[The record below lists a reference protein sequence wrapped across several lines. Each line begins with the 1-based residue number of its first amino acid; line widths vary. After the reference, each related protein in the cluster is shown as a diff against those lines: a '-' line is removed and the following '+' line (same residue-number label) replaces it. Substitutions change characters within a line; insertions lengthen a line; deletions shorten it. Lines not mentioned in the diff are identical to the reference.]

1 MKNNTLRPAF
11 SYRTWGRTFA
21 ASFFGVLLVAQP
33 LAKASDLQIYATG
46 SSGGQKTFIMMLDT
60 SKSMM
65 SFYDDQET
73 GNSRAAQAYDS
84 SDNPVTSNQS
94 CNGVSYGSEGSAST
108 DTRYTTTYSETAPD
122 GTLIS
127 YQRGYCTT
135 KKNNEGERY
144 YDRLTRLKDGMFALL
159 NSNDSR
165 LDNVYMGLGHY
176 PIPDFAGQDSA
187 GNGTKSRI
195 LVPAARLGAVNS
207 AQRIKLKRAIAGLEA
222 WGQTPMAHAYAE
234 AAAYLLGTSTSGSDS
249 GFSSSASDTKTAD
262 LTSYAS
268 PLPTTARSCHAQGI
282 YLMTDGAPDQTS
294 PEQAQAIM
302 KQALGTSG
310 TAFNCPQDNTL
321 TGNSTSGWS
330 CIGGFSRALFNATSN
345 PKQRSIV
352 TAMAGFNGGF
362 SYLQSGDQQNS
373 CRLGSRSQ
381 ADRTSNDACSPGTGS
396 YPNPASGYG
405 NGGFFAV
412 LTKDQIKESVVS
424 FVTNLST
431 SAPEPLAT
439 GAISV
444 PADDLAPNG
453 LQSFGYLRMLEPD
466 PASQFLI
473 WKGNLKKYY
482 ILNGAL
488 AESTSTG
495 ADLVF
500 DNIGGFNTNTKDIWN
515 STGNDDGGLIDRGG
529 AYSQVPMPTTAPT
542 SAIRPLFTN
551 VASVSNGVLQP
562 ITATNTSLLKV
573 PALPASY
580 TDLNAAVR
588 TQFDASLGQAVLKD
602 FPLLVKLKLLNYLGY
617 DLPLNSTALPATL
630 TSPSSPF
637 LAMGGIVHS
646 FPVQLTYSG
655 TLDSSGQLTST
666 RTQSVL
672 YGSME
677 GGLHIV
683 NASTGV
689 EQMVFVP
696 AEILNA
702 DISRALRKGESGT
715 VFSHGVDGPWVADP
729 AYKFVSGTAATNSAP
744 ATSSTVTARQMNIY
758 GGLRMGGSSYYGLD
772 VLNPSAPK
780 LLFKVDPNQN
790 GFSRMGQ
797 SWSKPVLANVRY
809 NGVIKRVMIVGGG
822 YDTCYENPRFVLNAA
837 NQGNDLNGQSCSN
850 KPLAQGNAI
859 YIIDAKTGALV
870 WSATYNSNA
879 TDGKQYMKHSIVSRI
894 STLDRDADGLV
905 DHLYFGDLGGQVFR
919 ADLNNNQTQTNGT
932 YSAFGVRVTRL
943 ADLAYLPD
951 ATGTTAT
958 QITNG
963 DNPRFYEAPT
973 VTIHDQGSNT
983 FILVGLAS
991 GDRSTPLDVAPA
1003 AGSRG
1008 NATPA
1013 TPLTGRPVNNVYGI
1027 IDRDFIKADL
1037 ISNSSATLT
1046 TIDKTLTN
1054 LQKNPQ
1060 TLTSGTAI
1068 VQTFFPTTGTGKD
1081 GWYRSLSSLSSGV
1094 EKADG
1099 TFRKPGGLKAVEEP
1113 IAITGNLVIP
1123 VYDPEG
1129 TGSSGGDSCQ
1139 PRVIGE
1145 TDRQRYCLPFGAC
1158 LTSALAID
1166 TTAEAQTGFK
1176 LSDLNGNANMI
1187 GTGIRGVSLA
1197 PSNSTSGTT
1206 SANSCGNLTLMGNT
1220 QGSGSWQCTR
1230 KLVST
1235 RWYERF

>member
-1 MKNNTLRPAF
+1 MKNNTVGSAF
-11 SYRTWGRTFA
+11 SYRIWGRTFA

-33 LAKASDLQIYATG
+33 LANASDLQIYATG
-46 SSGGQKTFIMMLDT
+46 SNGGQKTFLMMLDT

-65 SFYDDQET
+65 SFYDDQQT
-73 GNSRAAQAYDS
+73 GNNQAAQAYDS
-84 SDNPVTSNQS
+84 NDNPVSSNQS
-94 CNGVSYGSEGSAST
+94 CAGVSYGAEGSAST

-122 GTLIS
+122 GTVIS
-127 YQRGYCTT
+127 YQRGYCMT
-135 KKNNEGERY
+135 NQSRRY

-165 LDNVYMGLGHY
+165 LDSVYMGLGQY
-176 PIPDFAGQDSA
+176 PIPDFVGQESA
-187 GNGTKSRI
+187 RNGVKSKI
-195 LVPAARLGAVNS
+195 LVPAARLGALNS
-207 AQRIKLKRAIAGLEA
+207 NQRIKLKRAIAALEA

-234 AAAYLLGTSTSGSDS
+234 AAAYMLGTSTSGSDS
-249 GFSSSASDTKTAD
+249 GFASSAADTKTTD

-282 YLMTDGAPDQTS
+282 YLMTDGEPDNSTNTR
-294 PEQAQAIM
+294 AQVIM
-302 KQALGTSG
+302 KQALGSSG
-310 TAFNCPQDNTL
+310 AAFNCPSGTTL
-321 TGNSTSGWS
+321 TGNSAQSWE
-330 CIGGFSRALFNATSN
+330 CISNFSRALFSATTN

-352 TAMAGFNGGF
+352 TALAGFNGKF
-362 SYLQSGDQQNS
+362 PLLQSGDQQNG
-373 CRLGSRSQ
+373 CQLGSRTQS
-381 ADRTSNDACSPGTGS
+381 DRLSNDACSPATGS
-396 YPNPASGYG
+396 YPTAAPGYG

-424 FVTNLST
+424 FITNLST

-453 LQSFGYLRMLEPD
+453 LQSFGYLRMVEPD
-466 PASQFLI
+466 PASQLLI

-488 AESTSTG
+488 AESTGTG

-500 DNIGGFNTNTKDIWN
+500 DSTGAFNTNTKDIWN
-515 STGNDDGGLIDRGG
+515 NTANDDGGLIDRGG
-529 AYSQVPMPTTAPT
+529 AYSRVPMPTPLTTT
-542 SAIRPLFTN
+542 SAIRPLFTD
-551 VASVSNGVLQP
+551 VASVSNNSLQP
-562 ITATNTSLLKV
+562 ITTSNTSLLKV

-588 TQFDASLGQAVLKD
+588 TQFDASTGQTVLKD

-617 DLPLNSTALPATL
+617 DLPLNTTALPATL
-630 TSPSSPF
+630 ISPSNPF
-637 LAMGGIVHS
+637 LAMGGIIHS
-646 FPVQLTYSG
+646 LPVQLTYSG
-655 TLDSSGQLTST
+655 TLDANGQLTST
-666 RTQSVL
+666 RTQSLV

-689 EQMVFVP
+689 EQMAFVP
-696 AEILNA
+696 AAILNA
-702 DISRALRKGESGT
+702 DISRALRKGETGT
-715 VFSHGVDGPWVADP
+715 VFSHGVDAPWVADP
-729 AYKFVSGTAATNSAP
+729 AYKFVTASGTGTD
-744 ATSSTVTARQMNIY
+744 TTSTVTARQMNIY
-758 GGLRMGGSSYYGLD
+758 GGLRMGGSSYYGLN
-772 VLNPSAPK
+772 VLNPSDPK
-780 LLFKVDPNQN
+780 LLFRVGSDQSD
-790 GFSRMGQ
+790 FSRMGQ
-797 SWSKPVLANVRY
+797 SWSKPVLANIRY

-822 YDTCYENPRFVLNAA
+822 YDTCYENPRFVLGAA

-850 KPLAQGNAI
+850 KTAAQGNAI
-859 YIIDAKTGALV
+859 YIIDAKTGARL
-870 WSATYNSNA
+870 WWASNSGAN
-879 TDGKQYMKHSIVSRI
+879 TNNTNLKHSIVSRI

-919 ADLNNNQTQTNGT
+919 ADLNNNQTLSSNA
-932 YSAFGVRVTRL
+932 YSAFGVRVARL
-943 ADLAYLPD
+943 ADLAYVPD
-951 ATGTTAT
+951 ATGITAT

-983 FILVGLAS
+983 FILVGIAG

-1008 NATPA
+1008 NASPA

-1046 TIDKTLTN
+1046 TVDKTLTN

-1060 TLTSGTAI
+1060 TLTTGAAV
-1068 VQTFFPTTGTGKD
+1068 VQAFFPTTGTGKD

-1158 LTSALAID
+1158 ITGALAID

-1176 LSDLNGNANMI
+1176 LSDLNGNANII

-1197 PSNSTSGTT
+1197 PSSSSATT
-1206 SANSCGNLTLMGNT
+1206 PSANSCGNLTLMGNT
-1220 QGSGSWQCTR
+1220 QGSGSWQCAR

-1235 RWYERF
+1235 RWYERFNRS